1 MKKNIEDF
9 LPPHIRAL
17 HPYVPGKPIEE
28 VERELKISAIK
39 LASNENPLGP
49 SPLAMEAM
57 REYLGKVHRYPDGQ
71 GFYLRRKLAERFG
84 VHPDEVLLGAGTTD
98 IIEMVAKAFLQ
109 GQAEGITAEGSFV
122 MYYVVAQMLGATLHR
137 IPLKDY
143 TYDLEAIAAAVTPRI
158 RVVYFANPNNP
169 TGTYVQAREVD
180 RFLDRLPEDVLV
192 VLDEAYAEYVDDPE
206 YSHSID
212 YLRQGRNV
220 LVLRTFSKVYGLAG
234 LRVGYGLG
242 LADLINCLNLVRSP
256 FNTASIAQVAAMAA
270 LDDDKHVRESVENNR
285 REMRWLCGQLEQLC
299 IRYVPSV
306 ANFLLIDTGRDANEV
321 FQLLLHQGVIVRPMK
336 ENGFPAA
343 FRATIGR
350 HEENVRFIEALKR
363 IGVAAP
369 AAEIGRR

>member
-49 SPLAMEAM
+49 SPRAMEAM
-57 REYLGKVHRYPDGQ
+57 REYVGKVHRYPDGQ

-84 VHPDEVLLGAGTTD
+84 LHPDQVLLGAGTTD

-109 GQAEGITAEGSFV
+109 GQAEGVTAQGSFV
-122 MYYVVAQMLGATLHR
+122 MYYVVAQMLGAALHCV
-137 IPLKDY
+137 PLKNY
-143 TYDLEAIAAAVTPRI
+143 TYDVEAIAEAITPRI
-158 RVVYFANPNNP
+158 RVVFFANPNNP
-169 TGTYVQAREVD
+169 TGTYVRAREI
-180 RFLDRLPEDVLV
+180 DRLLGRMPDDVLL

-212 YLRQGRNV
+212 YVRQGRSV
-220 LVLRTFSKVYGLAG
+220 LVLRTFSKVHGLAG

-242 LADLINCLNLVRSP
+242 VSNLVNCLNLVRGP

-270 LDDDKHVRESVENNR
+270 MDDDAHVRESVENNR
-285 REMRWLCGQLEQLC
+285 REMRWLCEQLGRLGL
-299 IRYVPSV
+299 RYVPSV
-306 ANFLLIDTGRDANEV
+306 TNFLLVDTGRDANET
-321 FQLLLHQGVIVRPMK
+321 FQLLLRQGVIVRPMK
-336 ENGFPAA
+336 ENGFPTA
-343 FRATIGR
+343 FRVTIGR
-350 HEENVRFIEALKR
+350 HDENVRFIESLKR
-363 IGVAAP
+363 AGVT
-369 AAEIGRR
+369 ETVGCRL